1 MKIKISVLSSL
12 LKTLSDSASL
22 FWGLLFLFII
32 VNILDAHSTFMVLRP
47 HYYERERNPIAR
59 WVFRKLGIPSGII
72 IFKVALLSILIPAM
86 AFYAG
91 NDLLTINIVLVVS
104 NLVFA
109 LVVNNN
115 YLVYRKIRR
124 YQ

>member
-109 LVVNNN
+109 LVVHNN